1 MKIIVVD
8 KKSNKVRLN
17 KLLGWLIYLAGYTC
31 SFLLVS
37 LLFDT
42 FQLTETYTV
51 LWALLAVAIL
61 YFLNN
66 TIRPIIFAITIPLT
80 GLTLGIFYFII
91 NMGILKLV
99 DIILGSKLDF
109 TNGWTL
115 FCISILLS
123 LTNAVIEL
131 LIIKPIIKRVKHHE

>member
-1 MKIIVVD
+1 MKIIVID
-8 KKSNKVRLN
+8 KKSNKARFN
-17 KLLGWLIYLAGYTC
+17 KLLGWLIYLAGYTG

-37 LLFDT
+37 LFFDS
-42 FQLTETYTV
+42 FELTETYTV

-66 TIRPIIFAITIPLT
+66 TIRPIVFALTIPLT
-80 GLTLGIFYFII
+80 GLTLGIFYFVI

-99 DIILGSKLDF
+99 DIILGSKLNF

-115 FCISILLS
+115 FFISVLVS
-123 LTNAVIEL
+123 LTNAIIEQ
-131 LIIKPIIKRVKHHE
+131 LIIKPIIKKVRHYE